1 MAPEILERKSYNLM
15 VDVYSFGVRTSSTL
29 QHSLTN
35 SLTLTQLVDFN
46 VDDVLPRG
54 TLLWF
59 QEAVG

>member
-54 TLLWF
+54 TLL
-59 QEAVG
+59 